1 MIIRTSSYITSVH
14 LRQRWK
20 VSRSNSN
27 GWISCLEAKFSMRVD
42 VKGLTFFQFH
52 AVDLQQPNLMTSINN
67 HLYRVQFRWAGWKL
81 VGASIFANF
90 SCWRVWKC
98 ETCAW
103 DKDTARSSHSNPHCL
118 RDEFVRL
125 CSPHEKF
132 SDITA
137 RQCGEREPR
146 FCAHYRLSRS
156 SVQVCTDIYMLGEP
170 GNQIWVPLFY
180 FIFSLSLCPAWERES
195 IRLILWWSWR
205 VVGDRRQ
212 SNTPRLPSASSCR
225 LSYFCL
231 IWFWFLFGEE
241 KRGVVSEPRIRT
253 YRQFISISYITP
265 YVGLAGDVRVCV

>member
-42 VKGLTFFQFH
+42 VKGLTCFQF
-52 AVDLQQPNLMTSINN
+52 LQQPKFMTSKNN

-81 VGASIFANF
+81 VGGGTAYLPISLVEEFGNVKLARETKTPPGVLTLIRTLSGMNLSVFA
-90 SCWRVWKC
+90 
-98 ETCAW
+98 
-103 DKDTARSSHSNPHCL
+103 
-118 RDEFVRL
+118 
-125 CSPHEKF
+125 SPHEKF

-170 GNQIWVPLFY
+170 GNKIWVSLFY